1 MAGTIFLILFILI
14 PIVWV
19 VGMIKPKLFTLLLKS
34 KTNRKWLTLI
44 LGVLFVVDVIAIGI
58 TAPPDPF
65 KDTALAITLSEPTEL
80 QFETTTSTVQI
91 VGTVS
96 IPKATLKINGEK
108 VVLNEG
114 NFSYPSKLQT
124 GENKFEVAATYYSS
138 KKDTKEIIVNRVL
151 TEEEKEELERQK
163 VEAEAKQKA
172 DEEAKRIEMEKQ
184 KAETEAKQ
192 KLDEETRQKEAE
204 AKRQAEIEASMPTDT
219 QAQVIAKNFVEYHL
233 NYPDNSEFPGMF
245 DDSAFVV
252 RTGSRYKVEH
262 WVKASNAF
270 GVVKKTYYTIILQY
284 NGGDWANPNNWTE
297 VSFDFAG

>member
-1 MAGTIFLILFILI
+1 MSNIFVALFLLL
-14 PIVWV
+14 V
-19 VGMIKPKLFTLLLKS
+19 VALVLGLIKPTLVIRWGKNR
-34 KTNRKWLTLI
+34 NRKIVLI
-44 LGVLFVVDVIAIGI
+44 QYGLASLLAIIAIGI

-80 QFETTTSTVQI
+80 QFETTTSTFNI

-108 VVLNEG
+108 VALNES
-114 NFSYPSKLQT
+114 NFAYSKELQT
-124 GENKFEVAATYYSS
+124 GENKFEVTATYYSS
-138 KKDTKEIIVNRVL
+138 KKDTKEMIVNRIL
-151 TEEEKEELERQK
+151 TEEEKAELERQK
-163 VEAEAKQKA
+163 IEAEAKQKA
-172 DEEAKRIEMEKQ
+172 EEEAKRVEMEKQ
-184 KAETEAKQ
+184 KAEAEAKQ
-192 KLDEETRQKEAE
+192 KLEEEAKKKAEE

-284 NGGDWANPNNWTE
+284 NGGDWANPYNWTE
-297 VSFDFAG
+297 ISFDFE